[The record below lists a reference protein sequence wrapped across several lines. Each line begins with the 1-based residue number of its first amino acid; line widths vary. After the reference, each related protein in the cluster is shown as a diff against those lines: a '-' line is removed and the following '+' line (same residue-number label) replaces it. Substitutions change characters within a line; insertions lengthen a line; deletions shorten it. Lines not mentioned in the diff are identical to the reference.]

1 MRVIE
6 HYDKLIEENNDPVY
20 DPAPLKE
27 YMNKYDGQIF
37 IDEMRL
43 DKTKSALEK
52 SKVLSMTYPGIEPG
66 FPP

>member
-37 IDEMRL
+37 IDKMCSFVNDVR
-43 DKTKSALEK
+43 
-52 SKVLSMTYPGIEPG
+52 P
-66 FPP
+66 